1 MKKLLALLLGVVMFF
16 APVSKNED
24 KKTEGRILSLADAYI
39 NGCFGSEDL
48 KSMAFYNSRRELNE
62 DKIEEDFVP
71 AGKTPATLPTETENA
86 IKKDCRLYAELEGRD
101 VYAVD
106 VYGYL
111 GTYND
116 YVVVTVFVREN
127 NMGYIAVMEEYFVG
141 EYKFWQTA
149 GAQIVVWKRR

>member
-1 MKKLLALLLGVVMFF
+1 M
-16 APVSKNED
+16 
-24 KKTEGRILSLADAYI
+24 
-39 NGCFGSEDL
+39 
-48 KSMAFYNSRRELNE
+48 
-62 DKIEEDFVP
+62 
-71 AGKTPATLPTETENA
+71 
-86 IKKDCRLYAELEGRD
+86 EGRD

-116 YVVVTVFVREN
+116 YVVVTVFVHEK

-149 GAQIVVWKRR
+149 GAQIVVWKRS